1 MGPDLGAVLG
11 MDRGGLDMDLDLGAV
26 PGMDRGGLDMGMDLG
41 AVLGMAALKTRNKTI
56 ALMNWTIS

>member
-11 MDRGGLDMDLDLGAV
+11 MDRGGLDMDL
-26 PGMDRGGLDMGMDLG
+26 DLG